1 MQPPNPHISGSIDRY
16 PKQPY
21 LRPVCHISI
30 LNIHPLQPYIAIPG
44 LDPMTGATLHRRD
57 TAAPPQTIMSP
68 HVRFYD
74 LLCPDMNSVLVLVL
88 EPGCGCQ
95 LSQWSRCLCDD
106 LVLPHDHISPAPGLT
121 ALVNCVL
128 RQSKNTQNNVHDS
141 RNNRSLY
148 ISISSYLGPPVF

>member
-1 MQPPNPHISGSIDRY
+1 MRMPTVTIVKVSG
-16 PKQPY
+16 
-21 LRPVCHISI
+21 L
-30 LNIHPLQPYIAIPG
+30 G
-44 LDPMTGATLHRRD
+44 
-57 TAAPPQTIMSP
+57 
-68 HVRFYD
+68 
-74 LLCPDMNSVLVLVL
+74 
-88 EPGCGCQ
+88 
-95 LSQWSRCLCDD
+95 DD